1 MNRLLTI
8 LLLAAGTAYG
18 QINNPPTS
26 VNIVDAT
33 ATGRAVLTA
42 TNAAAAATAVGLG
55 TTNNV
60 TFSNITANGIVT
72 AKNATL
78 GTATNAATARGI
90 QWSGLSSQNAAI
102 YGTYDGEA
110 KIGLAVGTSN
120 ALSDVASFRETGMTV
135 NSNAIV
141 GGTLAVSNTATF
153 ATNITASGTLAVSNT
168 ATFSTNVTVNGNI
181 SVGSLTTTTPST
193 WALDA
198 TQTAA
203 ATNGILALPSNA
215 NVIRLT
221 NNNAISGVTNGVLG
235 AFYYLVN
242 QATNAVTIS
251 NVGGIT
257 VDGAQ
262 NLTLSPNES
271 ATLVATGATNASV
284 AARGDLNNVTLTGDT
299 VLSGVNNTM
308 PNATNAASASSLMT
322 RDLVGQEFAN
332 PRTKMQ
338 TTYWFGL
345 EGLGFWQA
353 VNSAVAVA
361 AHRGPRFGPSLGF
374 YASSRSAVSAAGAG
388 LRLGSTAVTGSGAW
402 APVDGGAFTMQTQVV
417 NYYAPPFANLAFG
430 FFMGSGDNTNFWGSS
445 NSVGLYCV
453 QQPTNSWVSNAVV
466 TQHSRIAVSNVVWI
480 VSTAGTN
487 DATGPT
493 WTDLIGSLVTNGSAV
508 YRNLGP
514 HTSNNWVLATGGTN
528 ASQIVMT
535 NTGKSNWMIPS
546 QGEAVLKL
554 RYGTNTSAP
563 FTFFATVSDG
573 SGESAEVSLATPTNS
588 ARLNPQ
594 YWLRHDSTNA
604 ALGNDAAGIRY
615 FAIDATLTPLTSP

>member
-1 MNRLLTI
+1 MKPPYALI
-8 LLLAAGTAYG
+8 LLVAASTAYG
-18 QINNPPTS
+18 QIDNP
-26 VNIVDAT
+26 
-33 ATGRAVLTA
+33 
-42 TNAAAAATAVGLG
+42 
-55 TTNNV
+55 
-60 TFSNITANGIVT
+60 
-72 AKNATL
+72 
-78 GTATNAATARGI
+78 
-90 QWSGLSSQNAAI
+90 
-102 YGTYDGEA
+102 
-110 KIGLAVGTSN
+110 
-120 ALSDVASFRETGMTV
+120 
-135 NSNAIV
+135 
-141 GGTLAVSNTATF
+141 
-153 ATNITASGTLAVSNT
+153 
-168 ATFSTNVTVNGNI
+168 I
-181 SVGSLTTTTPST
+181 SSLTDLTVRSLNTSEPVT

-198 TQTAA
+198 VQTNSSGP
-203 ATNGILALPSNA
+203 TSFTLTLPDTG
-215 NVIRLT
+215 NVVR
-221 NNNAISGVTNGVLG
+221 VTNAFAIRNIANGRLG
-235 AFYYLVN
+235 AFYYVIN
-242 QATNAVTIS
+242 QSGSSFSIDNTN
-251 NVGGIT
+251 GIT
-257 VDGAQ
+257 VQGGR
-262 NLTLSPNES
+262 NLTLAANEV
-271 ATLVATGATNASV
+271 ATLVATGPTNASV
-284 AARGDLNNVTLTGDT
+284 AARGDLTDVALGGTANTAPSQTAS
-299 VLSGVNNTM
+299 SG
-308 PNATNAASASSLMT
+308 SSLMT
-322 RDLVGQEFAN
+322 RDLVGQEFAT

-345 EGLGFWQA
+345 EGLGLWQA

-374 YASSRSAVSAAGAG
+374 YAPSRSAVSAAGVG

-417 NYYAPPFANLAFG
+417 NYYGPPSANLAFG
-430 FFMGSGDNTNFWGSS
+430 FFMGSGDNTNFWGNS
-445 NSVGLYCV
+445 NSIGLYCV
-453 QQPTNSWVSNAVV
+453 QQPTNSWASNAVV

-535 NTGKSNWMIPS
+535 NTGKSNWIIPS

-573 SGESAEVSLATPTNS
+573 SGEGAEVSLATPTNS

>member
-18 QINNPPTS
+18 QIDNPPTS
-26 VNIVDAT
+26 ADIADAT
-33 ATGRAVLTA
+33 ATGRSLLTAASPAAGRGVLGGTPFGGSIFAGTSASARPTLIASILGFSVTNNLGFDASLTNLWTA
-42 TNAAAAATAVGLG
+42 TNAATAATAIGLG

-60 TFSNITANGIVT
+60 NFNQ
-72 AKNATL
+72 L
-78 GTATNAATARGI
+78 TATG
-90 QWSGLSSQNAAI
+90 
-102 YGTYDGEA
+102 
-110 KIGLAVGTSN
+110 
-120 ALSDVASFRETGMTV
+120 
-135 NSNAIV
+135 
-141 GGTLAVSNTATF
+141 
-153 ATNITASGTLAVSNT
+153 
-168 ATFSTNVTVNGNI
+168 NVTM
-181 SVGSLTTTTPST
+181 
-193 WALDA
+193 
-198 TQTAA
+198 
-203 ATNGILALPSNA
+203 
-215 NVIRLT
+215 
-221 NNNAISGVTNGVLG
+221 
-235 AFYYLVN
+235 
-242 QATNAVTIS
+242 
-251 NVGGIT
+251 
-257 VDGAQ
+257 
-262 NLTLSPNES
+262 
-271 ATLVATGATNASV
+271 
-284 AARGDLNNVTLTGDT
+284 
-299 VLSGVNNTM
+299 SGVNNT
-308 PNATNAASASSLMT
+308 ATAQTADSASSLMT

-345 EGLGFWQA
+345 EGLGLWQA
-353 VNSAVAVA
+353 VNSAVAA
-361 AHRGPRFGPSLGF
+361 AANRGPRFGPSLGF

-417 NYYAPPFANLAFG
+417 NYYAPPFANVAFG
-430 FFMGSGDNTNFWGSS
+430 FFMGSGDNTNFWG
-445 NSVGLYCV
+445 NSYSIGLYCV

-535 NTGKSNWMIPS
+535 NTGKSNWIIPS

-573 SGESAEVSLATPTNS
+573 SGEGAEVSLATPTNS

>member
-8 LLLAAGTAYG
+8 LLLLGATAHG
-18 QINNPPTS
+18 QIDNPPTS

-42 TNAAAAATAVGLG
+42 TNAAAARTSLQLVGSGFASFNSGSQGNDASGEYASTVGGALNTASGNYSFAAGRRAKATNEGAFVWADSQSGDFSSFSSNTFNVRASGGMSLDLSTNGISFRNLEAASATRTNLGLG
-55 TTNNV
+55 ATNDV
-60 TFSNITANGIVT
+60 TFSNVTVNGTLTAANIAFT
-72 AKNATL
+72 NNYFTNP
-78 GTATNAATARGI
+78 TTFATNVT
-90 QWSGLSSQNAAI
+90 
-102 YGTYDGEA
+102 
-110 KIGLAVGTSN
+110 
-120 ALSDVASFRETGMTV
+120 
-135 NSNAIV
+135 V
-141 GGTLAVSNTATF
+141 GGTLAAT
-153 ATNITASGTLAVSNT
+153 G
-168 ATFSTNVTVNGNI
+168 NVTM
-181 SVGSLTTTTPST
+181 
-193 WALDA
+193 
-198 TQTAA
+198 
-203 ATNGILALPSNA
+203 
-215 NVIRLT
+215 
-221 NNNAISGVTNGVLG
+221 
-235 AFYYLVN
+235 
-242 QATNAVTIS
+242 
-251 NVGGIT
+251 
-257 VDGAQ
+257 
-262 NLTLSPNES
+262 
-271 ATLVATGATNASV
+271 
-284 AARGDLNNVTLTGDT
+284 
-299 VLSGVNNTM
+299 SGVNNTM
-308 PNATNAASASSLMT
+308 PGATNAASASSLMT
-322 RDLVGQEFAN
+322 RDFVGQEFAN

-345 EGLGFWQA
+345 EGLGLWQA

-374 YASSRSAVSAAGAG
+374 YAPSRSAVSAAGAG
-388 LRLGSTAVTGSGAW
+388 LRLGSTAITGSGAW
-402 APVDGGAFTMQTQVV
+402 APVDGGAFTIQTQVV
-417 NYYAPPFANLAFG
+417 NYYAPPSANLAFG
-430 FFMGSGDNTNFWGSS
+430 FFMGSGDNTNFWGNS
-445 NSVGLYCV
+445 NSIGLYCV
-453 QQPTNSWVSNAVV
+453 QQPTNSWASNAVV

-535 NTGKSNWMIPS
+535 NTGKSNWIIPS